1 MSLSTFAGL
10 ALLLLGVLAGPTSAV
25 ALEQLAFDV
34 ASFKAALL
42 AGKPVVVHISVPWC
56 PTCWAQHLVI
66 DMLAKAPEYDSITIY
81 QVDFDG
87 RNDVVRS
94 FRATHQSTLIA
105 FHGAREMG
113 RAVGDTS
120 LEGIGALLAS
130 SLK

>member
-1 MSLSTFAGL
+1 MSLSSFAGL
-10 ALLLLGVLAGPTSAV
+10 ALLLLGVLAASIPAV
-25 ALEQLAFDV
+25 ALEQVAFDV
-34 ASFKAALL
+34 TSFKAALL
-42 AGKPVVVHISVPWC
+42 AGKPVVVHISAPWC

-66 DMLAKAPEYDSITIY
+66 DTLANAPEYASITIY

-87 RNDVVRS
+87 QKDVVRT

-113 RAVGDTS
+113 RSVGDTS
-120 LEGIGALLAS
+120 MEGISALLAS

>member
-42 AGKPVVVHISVPWC
+42 AGKPVVVHISAPWC

-66 DMLAKAPEYDSITIY
+66 DMLAREYDSITIY

-87 RNDVVRS
+87 QKDVVRS

-105 FHGAREMG
+105 SHGAREMG
-113 RAVGDTS
+113 RTVGDTS
-120 LEGIGALLAS
+120 LEGSGALLAS